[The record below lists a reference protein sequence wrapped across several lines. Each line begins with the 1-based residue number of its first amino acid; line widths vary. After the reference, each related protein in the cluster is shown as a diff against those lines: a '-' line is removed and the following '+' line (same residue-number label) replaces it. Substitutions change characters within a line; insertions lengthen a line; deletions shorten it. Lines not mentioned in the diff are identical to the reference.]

1 MEWEVRWPDGRAE
14 RVSPRAGEAWDWKPV
29 GPGVFDVRMGTKNV
43 RLETLEGPDADGHV
57 RIRVNGVEHQLQVLD
72 DQKMLL
78 ESMGMSAGADALEAH
93 VEAPMPGKVLEVKVS
108 AGDEVAAGDALLVL
122 EAMKM
127 ENVLRAP
134 RDGKIERVDAQ
145 VGEAVE
151 KGAVLVAYETN

>member
-1 MEWEVRWPDGRAE
+1 M
-14 RVSPRAGEAWDWKPV
+14 
-29 GPGVFDVRMGTKNV
+29 RMGTKNV

-78 ESMGMSAGADALEAH
+78 ESMGMSTVENALEAH